1 MPYSVIKE
9 DCPHDQLKEL
19 VKPPQPLPVMSAAK
33 PPPNTTTSANTGQS
47 GLTSRGTLGP
57 VRPTD
62 SLGFSVSAFR
72 EHPQAQS
79 LATMTPKQGSNI
91 DPPTTTPPVNQPA
104 VSSFMTT
111 PTLMRP
117 PSTSTGSFSIPKFN
131 LATPQTSGLSQAL
144 SQMNPTASLPPSLG
158 PQRAQPLGT
167 PTSQIIQPPGTTIAQ
182 RTSPPAASISQRIA
196 LGTITATQAV
206 QAPSTTASKPFPQV
220 SVGQPQPQSIRPPV
234 FSQMMASP
242 YQTTPLLS
250 STPLQSHV
258 PVSRPLQQ
266 GGPPLVT
273 PISRTHPP
281 ISTTQVTAPNQTATT
296 TAPPTRA
303 PPTTHVIASPTTA
316 TLTRAPPNT
325 PMTISSTAAPPS
337 TRTPPS
343 TSMTVSSTA
352 APPSTRAPPTTPT
365 TALPTAPLPPPRA
378 PPSSAAPTRPQ
389 GDASVN
395 VMNIR

>member
-1 MPYSVIKE
+1 MPYSVVKE
-9 DCPHDQLKEL
+9 DCPHDQLREL
-19 VKPPQPLPVMSAAK
+19 IKPPQQLPVVSAAK
-33 PPPNTTTSANTGQS
+33 PPPNTTTSANTGLS
-47 GLTSRGTLGP
+47 GLTSRGTIGP

-62 SLGFSVSAFR
+62 SLGFSVSALTER
-72 EHPQAQS
+72 PQTQP

-91 DPPTTTPPVNQPA
+91 APPTTTPPINQPG

-111 PTLMRP
+111 PTLMKP
-117 PSTSTGSFSIPKFN
+117 PSTSTGSFPIPKLN
-131 LATPQTSGLSQAL
+131 LAAPQTPGLSQAL
-144 SQMNPTASLPPSLG
+144 NQMNPTASLPPSLG

-167 PTSQIIQPPGTTIAQ
+167 PTSQVIQPPGTILGQGTP
-182 RTSPPAASISQRIA
+182 PPAASMSQRIA
-196 LGTITATQAV
+196 LGTITATQAT
-206 QAPSTTASKPFPQV
+206 QSPSTIVSKPSPQL

-266 GGPPLVT
+266 GGPPLIT

-281 ISTTQVTAPNQTATT
+281 ISTTQVTAPSQTLTT

-303 PPTTHVIASPTTA
+303 PPTTHVTASPGTA

-325 PMTISSTAAPPS
+325 P
-337 TRTPPS
+337 
-343 TSMTVSSTA
+343 MTVSSTA
-352 APPSTRAPPTTPT
+352 APPSTRAPPSTPT
-365 TALPTAPLPPPRA
+365 TALSTAALPPSRT
-378 PPSSAAPTRPQ
+378 PPSSTTPTATTRPQ

-395 VMNIR
+395 VTNIE